1 MKVENIPYVKR
12 YDENGQII
20 NPITKENPY
29 PSRTP
34 YKIPVNKEGIIVYET
49 RYYPNRS
56 ERRKQGKELYKN
68 RKKSH

>member
-56 ERRKQGKELYKN
+56 
-68 RKKSH
+68 